1 MKNPLQ
7 LLPACF
13 LLLAFVLTW
22 TAGCSRQKD
31 PAKFIEL
38 GDRAFDNREFEKAKI
53 EYINAIRIQ
62 PTNAHATLRI
72 TKILIAQGQIMEA
85 GRAIPW
91 CRQAFPEDLEIRG
104 LIVEILAAAGG
115 ETNRA
120 RLMTEITELLER
132 DPANERAMM
141 ALVSTTRTPED
152 LTAASSRIATLKAK
166 AGEKPVFKIAEAEIL
181 RRQGDTNGCE
191 AALKQAI
198 TLDPNLP
205 NSHASYAAFLFS
217 QRRNQEGE
225 AALRKS
231 SELAPPSAIVRETWA
246 RYLARANRADEARA
260 VLDEIVA
267 KAPERISAWALRAE
281 LALAEKKP
289 EDAERLLA
297 RALGQAPTDPEA
309 LRVLAQL
316 RISQGKNDAAIRELE
331 KIAQRVPGSAQNQYQ
346 LAVAHLINKDP
357 LKAAAA
363 LEQSIQLNPSSLGSI
378 LLLADLNINRKDYDR
393 AITSLRDV
401 VNRAPGVEQAHL
413 LLMRAEQAAN
423 RPEEALTAANNAF
436 QRFPT
441 NAAIAFQ
448 RGVLLRQLQNPAE
461 ARKSFE
467 AAAALTTNNLPAI
480 QQLVELDL
488 QSRNVTNALARIQ
501 SRLDKFPDDAGA
513 WMLRSSLAIALGD
526 AATAENAARKAVE
539 FAPKLPGAHLTLAR
553 AHLGAKRPKDAIT
566 AVDEA
571 LKQQPDDA
579 ESLLLRGEL
588 ASQQADYPKARE
600 AYEAG
605 IKVRPDSPIFL
616 NNLAYVIAEN
626 LNQPEEARQYA
637 LKARQLAPKDP
648 SIADTLGWI
657 EYRRG
662 QFPDALRLLTEAA
675 SDPLTKSLPEIQ
687 FHLGMTHYMM
697 GEEGAARTALQAATD
712 SLREFEGRNTA
723 RDFLAMLNVGSGK
736 TDEQAIR
743 ALEKRTKD
751 APGDVV
757 ALTRLATA
765 YELTGANEKAQQ
777 AYEAALKLNTQ
788 SASILTAYATFS
800 DTKLNNPAKATEL
813 ARRARSLAPGDPG
826 VALVLGRLALRTGDA
841 TLAYTLL
848 QEASR
853 ASTNRT
859 EIAYDLARASYGQG
873 KVDEA
878 VRTLQQLSG
887 PGIDPKLTQAAASF
901 LEMVALTRGTNPP
914 PAQAAQKIQALL
926 EADPTHGP
934 ALFASGL
941 VAEAQ
946 GQYPNARKAYETLL
960 ARYPAFLPGTRQLAI
975 LCAERLG
982 DDAKAR
988 DLGSRAREAFP
999 RDDTLSAALGKAVA
1013 RGGDFNFAVQLL
1025 TQASASRSTDA
1036 SLFYHLGISQQGLKK
1051 SAEAINALEKAITLE
1066 PGAPFA
1072 EDAKKRL
1079 KELKEPA
1086 AAKAK

>member
-13 LLLAFVLTW
+13 LLLALVLSW
-22 TAGCSRQKD
+22 TAGCSRHKD
-31 PAKFIEL
+31 PAKFIEM
-38 GDRAFDNREFEKAKI
+38 GDRAFDKREFEKAKI

-72 TKILIAQGQIMEA
+72 TKILLAQGQIMEA
-85 GRAIPW
+85 GPAIPW

-104 LIVEILAAAGG
+104 TIVEILAAFGG

-120 RLMTEITELLER
+120 RLMTEIDELLER
-132 DPANERAMM
+132 DPANERAVM
-141 ALVSTTRTPED
+141 ALVSTPRTPED
-152 LTAASSRIATLKAK
+152 LATVSSRINALRTK
-166 AGEKPVFKIAEAEIL
+166 AGEKAVYKIAEAEIL
-181 RRQGDTNGCE
+181 RRRGDTNGCE

-225 AALRKS
+225 ASLRKAAEIAQPS
-231 SELAPPSAIVRETWA
+231 SLVRETWA
-246 RYLARANRADEARA
+246 RYLMRANRADEARA
-260 VLDEIVA
+260 VLDEIIA

-289 EDAERLLA
+289 EDAERLLG
-297 RALGQAPTDPEA
+297 RALGQAPADPES

-331 KIAQRVPGSAQNQYQ
+331 KIAQRQPGSAQNQYQ
-346 LAVAHLINKDP
+346 LAVAHLLNKDP
-357 LKAAAA
+357 AKAAAA

-378 LLLADLNINRKDYDR
+378 LLLADLNISRKEYDR
-393 AITSLRDV
+393 AIVSLRDI
-401 VNRAPGVEQAHL
+401 VNRAPNVEQAHL
-413 LLMRAEQAAN
+413 LLMRAELASN
-423 RPEEALTAANNAF
+423 RPEEALAAANNAF

-441 NAAIAFQ
+441 NPAIAFQ
-448 RGVLLRQLQNPAE
+448 RGMLLRQLQNPAE

-467 AAAALTTNNLPAI
+467 AAASLTTNNLPAI

-488 QSRNVTNALARIQ
+488 QARNITNALSRIQ
-501 SRLDKFPDDAGA
+501 SRLDKYPDDVSA
-513 WMLRSSLAIALGD
+513 WILRSTLAIALGD
-526 AATAENAARKAVE
+526 AATAESTARKAIE
-539 FAPKLPGAHLTLAR
+539 FAPKLPGGHIALAR
-553 AHLGAKRPKDAIT
+553 AHLGAKRLKDAVA
-566 AVDEA
+566 AVEEA
-571 LKQQPDDA
+571 LKQKPDDA
-579 ESLLLRGEL
+579 DSLMLRGEL
-588 ASQQADYPKARE
+588 ASQMGDYPKARE

-605 IKVRPDSPIFL
+605 LKVQPDSHILL

-648 SIADTLGWI
+648 SVADTLGWI

-675 SDPLTKSLPEIQ
+675 SDPLSKSIAEIQ

-697 GEEGAARTALQAATD
+697 GEEGAAKTALQIAAD
-712 SLREFEGRNTA
+712 SPRDFDGRNTA
-723 RDFLAMLNVGSGK
+723 RDFLAMLSVGSGK
-736 TDEQAIR
+736 ADEASIR

-751 APGDVV
+751 APGDVI

-765 YELTGANEKAQQ
+765 YELTGANDKAQQ

-788 SASILTAYATFS
+788 SASILTAYATFC
-800 DTKLNNPAKATEL
+800 DTRLNNPAKATEL
-813 ARRARSLAPGDPG
+813 ARRARSLAPGDSG

-853 ASTNRT
+853 GSTNRT

-873 KVDEA
+873 RIDEA
-878 VRTLQQLSG
+878 VRTLQPLSG
-887 PGIDPKLTQAAASF
+887 PGLDPKLTQAAASF
-901 LEMVALTRGTNPP
+901 LEMVALTRATNPP
-914 PAQAAQKIQALL
+914 PAQAAQRIQAVLN
-926 EADPTHGP
+926 ADPTHGP

-941 VAEAQ
+941 LAEAQ
-946 GQYPNARKAYETLL
+946 GQYPDARKAYETLL
-960 ARYPAFLPGTRQLAI
+960 ARYPAFLPGIRQLAI

-988 DLGSRAREAFP
+988 DLGNRAREAFP

-1013 RGGDFNFAVQLL
+1013 RSGDFTFATQLL
-1025 TQASASRSTDA
+1025 TQAAGSRATDA
-1036 SLFYHLGISQQGLKK
+1036 SLFYHLGIAQQGLKK
-1051 SAEAINALEKAITLE
+1051 SAEAITALEKAITLE

-1086 AAKAK
+1086 AKAK